1 MLALLL
7 IASIGYIVSLVT
19 SSAPAP
25 DPENP
30 APVSRYDHL
39 RPWLLAGMV
48 PLGTLAVMGY
58 LFWVTGFATTVQF
71 NAGNSSQMSRW
82 SLWVDLFP
90 LLLILTAISG
100 FANLIWL
107 LRSAFTRGQRDRLPA
122 IACSLG
128 LSVLSFFTVATNFP
142 SA

>member
-7 IASIGYIVSLVT
+7 IACIGYIVSIVT
-19 SSAPAP
+19 SSTPAP
-25 DPENP
+25 GPEDAVP
-30 APVSRYDHL
+30 ISRYDRI

-48 PLGTLAVMGY
+48 PLGTLLIMVY
-58 LFWVTGFATTVQF
+58 LFWISGFATTVQY
-71 NAGNSSQMSRW
+71 NVGSSSQMSRW

-90 LLLILTAISG
+90 LLLILTAISA

-107 LRSAFTRGQRDRLPA
+107 LRSAFTRGQRHRLPA
-122 IACSLG
+122 IAYSLG